1 MKKPKTIII
10 TGQNLEENKNNPTLK
25 FKNLRLKYLNKK
37 LNLSFLKPN
46 STGHLLSFPHITIN
60 KEDSNKNKFY
70 KGKYINHIFN
80 RNRTNLVG
88 SPTFNL
94 NEKNVSNYL
103 IINTSKQNI
112 SSNSEKK
119 KISFIK
125 YRHKKYVN
133 HKPSFGMTLTERNE
147 IDDNESMSK
156 EKDEFNKYLKTFL
169 YEKKK
174 NNDDDSLFSNL
185 QRTYKSTINRNKKKS
200 RLFNMITFQ
209 TSTNIIKQKP
219 IQKKSKLF
227 KLKCQTL
234 YKNKFNGWVKKNVID
249 MIEYQ
254 KPECYFSLLSNGKN
268 EKEELSKLNICEKQR
283 YKEIIE
289 KLSTIKKHIEINPK
303 NEYEIIKFF
312 LLNNGIFD
320 EDSLCIE
327 KLDNFLKFI
336 KKKKIEIN
344 PRETLKNN
352 LINILY
358 NNKYKNNKEK
368 IKNCEKNNTIIMKG
382 EGYLPIFIRDNNPKI
397 INRINYRNS
406 DKKNLDNSLKF
417 SLTINNLKRI
427 EK

>member
-70 KGKYINHIFN
+70 KGKYIKHIFN

-174 NNDDDSLFSNL
+174 NNDDDSLFTNL

-254 KPECYFSLLSNGKN
+254 KPECYFSLLSSEKNG
-268 EKEELSKLNICEKQR
+268 KEELSKLNVCEKQR
-283 YKEIIE
+283 YQEIIE
-289 KLSTIKKHIEINPK
+289 KLYTVKKYVEISTK
-303 NEYEIIKFF
+303 NEYEIVKSF
-312 LLNNGIFD
+312 LINNGICD
-320 EDSLCIE
+320 NDSLCIE

-336 KKKKIEIN
+336 KKKKIEVN
-344 PRETLKNN
+344 PHETFKSN
-352 LINILY
+352 LINILH
-358 NNKYKNNKEK
+358 NNECEINKENK
-368 IKNCEKNNTIIMKG
+368 KDSEKNDFLSNKDC
-382 EGYLPIFIRDNNPKI
+382 GYLPTFIRDNDPKFI
-397 INRINYRNS
+397 KCVSYRNKE
-406 DKKNLDNSLKF
+406 KKKLNNNLKF
-417 SLTINNLKRI
+417 DFTIRNLKRI